1 MRQVSHKRV
10 AYYIE
15 EDGLET
21 VKNQGRQDIKNRW
34 QSIED
39 YWVKAIH
46 DGVDDRYNTR
56 QVINPREHL
65 SYQMPEKP
73 FEIFEEDF
81 FKTLMDYE
89 MYKRG
94 IDSREF
100 DDKLLQKVLYGSG
113 VKQENDGISIKIK
126 KEQDEL
132 GLILSVGIEFK

>member
-1 MRQVSHKRV
+1 M
-10 AYYIE
+10 I
-15 EDGLET
+15 DITL
-21 VKNQGRQDIKNRW
+21 VKSLI
-34 QSIED
+34 
-39 YWVKAIH
+39 
-46 DGVDDRYNTR
+46 
-56 QVINPREHL
+56 REHL

-126 KEQDEL
+126 KEQDE
-132 GLILSVGIEFK
+132 